1 MFVNLNRFILMSLVV
16 WCFSFS
22 CLATESQ
29 LKVNKKA
36 VIKGVAFK
44 GDIEARRDKGILH
57 RKHADIGVRLPLAIK
72 DLTLGVHYRRVY
84 RSGSTN

>member
-1 MFVNLNRFILMSLVV
+1 MSLVV

-57 RKHADIGVRLPLAIK
+57 RKHADIGDKRLNTRCSLSK
-72 DLTLGVHYRRVY
+72 GL
-84 RSGSTN
+84 